1 MARTIYWEL
10 KLSGTIEVEEG
21 ADDADAIGHCYKNIT
36 ASQLVPKAPADDE
49 GERYFE
55 VINDD

>member
-10 KLSGTIEVEEG
+10 KLSGTIEVDEG

-49 GERYFE
+49 GKQ
-55 VINDD
+55 